1 MIIFLEIIKL
11 VIIITKELINYIFGK
26 EYEEIIIDV
35 LKKLSNYNI
44 IFTKIFQWTS
54 ENKLLTHKIKTHMK
68 EYTNNVSYNETDI
81 NYKCLLNTILY
92 SNTQNDKLEIINIT
106 NPINSGSISLIFD
119 GKLNDKKIIIK
130 ILRKDINNT
139 VYKGLDLLVSI
150 GQIMSFIPKI
160 RSLMFDKLIE
170 KNKQN
175 ILNQLDFKK
184 EANNLDIF
192 YNKFKLNKCIN
203 TPKVYSKYTD
213 NNKNIIIMDYID
225 GKYISELTKEELNNY
240 HYSFTKFIIKSI
252 FKKQIL
258 HGDVHPGNIKFFEEI
273 IDEKIVYKVGVIDMG
288 MVFNLNIDDVKFLY
302 LFFLGMFDNQ
312 FIKFI
317 EYVNDDK
324 NFGIVF
330 ENKNKENI
338 NKCINELKYKY
349 EKKEIFASLNN
360 IDEIVINIYLLLETV
375 NDNNCEFK
383 DNINKIILAI
393 IPIIGIIEK
402 LGPDINKN
410 KYMREELLKF
420 NQKKLFE

>member
-26 EYEEIIIDV
+26 EYEEIIIDI

-68 EYTNNVSYNETDI
+68 EYTNNVSYDERDI

-106 NPINSGSISLIFD
+106 NPINSGSISLIFS

-184 EANNLDIF
+184 EANNLDLF
-192 YNKFKLNKCIN
+192 YNKFKLNKFIN

-213 NNKNIIIMDYID
+213 NDKNIIIMDYID

-240 HYSFTKFIIKSI
+240 HHSFTKFIIKSI

-288 MVFNLNIDDVKFLY
+288 MVFNLNIDDVNFLY

-324 NFGIVF
+324 NSGIVF
-330 ENKNKENI
+330 ENNNKENI

-420 NQKKLFE
+420 NKELFE

>member
-1 MIIFLEIIKL
+1 
-11 VIIITKELINYIFGK
+11 
-26 EYEEIIIDV
+26 
-35 LKKLSNYNI
+35 
-44 IFTKIFQWTS
+44 
-54 ENKLLTHKIKTHMK
+54 
-68 EYTNNVSYNETDI
+68 
-81 NYKCLLNTILY
+81 
-92 SNTQNDKLEIINIT
+92 
-106 NPINSGSISLIFD
+106 
-119 GKLNDKKIIIK
+119 
-130 ILRKDINNT
+130 
-139 VYKGLDLLVSI
+139 
-150 GQIMSFIPKI
+150 
-160 RSLMFDKLIE
+160 
-170 KNKQN
+170 
-175 ILNQLDFKK
+175 
-184 EANNLDIF
+184 
-192 YNKFKLNKCIN
+192 
-203 TPKVYSKYTD
+203 
-213 NNKNIIIMDYID
+213 MDYID

-240 HYSFTKFIIKSI
+240 HHSFTKFIIKSI

-288 MVFNLNIDDVKFLY
+288 MVFNLNIDDVNFLY

-324 NFGIVF
+324 NSGIVF
-330 ENKNKENI
+330 ENNNKENI

-420 NQKKLFE
+420 NKEELFE